1 MQVGK
6 IAMSKHPTIP
16 VFAAAGAILLL
27 AWVAMSG
34 PARADPDSSLDAAV
48 NSARAASTCAALQP
62 DSLVTRAAQMATRET
77 SDYISHRSAVVPFTD
92 PMPALK
98 TIGHTG
104 KKAVL
109 LSGYGVNEQDA
120 IHGLILQGRAAF
132 ADCTFA
138 RYGVSAQQEDGFVLT
153 SVVLAVP

>member
-1 MQVGK
+1 
-6 IAMSKHPTIP
+6 MSKHPTIP
-16 VFAAAGAILLL
+16 VFAAAAAILLV
-27 AWVAMSG
+27 AWVAMSS
-34 PARADPDSSLDAAV
+34 PASADPDSSLDAAV

-98 TIGHTG
+98 TIGYTG

-109 LSGYGVNEQDA
+109 LTGYGANEQNA
-120 IHGLILQGRAAF
+120 IHGLILEGQAALPDCAF
-132 ADCTFA
+132 AH
-138 RYGVSAQQEDGFVLT
+138 YGANAQQEDGFVLT